1 MSFFALRLKCQKER
15 PAITRLIP
23 AEKWHRMMAN
33 LSRKALGKKRSRNM
47 IRPRREKQIV
57 LVRRA
62 INPWIE
68 WNTDLQL
75 SKCIIRTQKQ
85 NIKPVNRLVYHRQAQ
100 GTVRGYKVN
109 HLAIN
114 SITAVTGKDGFT
126 LASAAIAVVEF
137 MAKWSNVCPPTVKLS
152 SLFPKHLQ

>member
-1 MSFFALRLKCQKER
+1 MLIFVFVAEKRYSQTVTTRSPTSYIGELLTAAGRCKKCSKLVFFLLTMFSKCQKER

-100 GTVRGYKVN
+100 GTVRGADTK
-109 HLAIN
+109 
-114 SITAVTGKDGFT
+114 STT
-126 LASAAIAVVEF
+126 
-137 MAKWSNVCPPTVKLS
+137 WP
-152 SLFPKHLQ
+152 